1 MAVGGCRSRDQL
13 RTRCT
18 GPTHTTPTTSLPYSP
33 AVEATMMLSVS
44 ASRRTGTAVVCI
56 ARQHFASNTTSS
68 AVLAAATESS
78 GAAKQKIPPHVT
90 AELRRHVAASKA
102 QARGNASSGDS
113 AKAGKEGGGGWSK
126 GATLAACCAFTAAAG
141 SIPYL
146 VMKHFKPLNERE
158 EALTHAQIRRGAF
171 MNSGS
176 RDVGKDPMW
185 DFKTGTRIQDKGYVE
200 LFEKDEGP
208 DHVDHD
214 DKVVAAARRR

>member
-1 MAVGGCRSRDQL
+1 
-13 RTRCT
+13 
-18 GPTHTTPTTSLPYSP
+18 
-33 AVEATMMLSVS
+33 MMLSVS

-78 GAAKQKIPPHVT
+78 GAAKQKIPPYVT